1 MIPLQKG
8 FVAVSHGPVHYRC
21 GGRGP
26 VVAMVGDPPRSSV
39 AHLADIEWLGEH
51 CTVVAIDLP
60 GIGNSAP
67 LSQPAP
73 SIGDYA
79 SALAGTLLA
88 LGIERSAVYGVGR
101 GAQVALRFA
110 ADHPERT
117 AVAILDALPVPAA
130 GGGPQS
136 VAREI
141 EPVADGGHLPRLWNQ
156 MLDGLRYADG
166 TAPSAASRLAV
177 DLPDDLELHERATAL
192 LMAGPHAAQ
201 ISAATRRHDVAADI
215 ARLKSRTVFVR
226 REGDPGFAGPDHLP
240 VPLPPGCSV
249 ERIPPQAPAWRTT
262 LLNILKHSPLPDA
275 TWSPPRPAAVAGGN
289 GVRQCYLDQI
299 HGQVRVRLLGAG
311 RAVPVLLL
319 HDVPGGSASTLPL
332 AQSLARERLVIAPDL
347 PGLGESHPL
356 SYPSLGSYVTALVE
370 VLEHF
375 DCREV
380 DVLGAGLSGCF
391 AVALAAREPERVRRV
406 ALDGLPMVRSRD
418 RRLYARNYCPP
429 IEPDR
434 HGAYLLLAWQQLREH
449 EASWPWFD
457 RSAGAARRHDPDL
470 DPSRLQVLLVDVLK
484 QLPSYGD
491 AARAAL
497 EAAVREILNGVRQ
510 PVLLFDAADD
520 ARYAGTRRAARRLAD
535 ATVVPRP
542 ADLAARAEALR
553 QFLD

>member
-26 VVAMVGDPPRSSV
+26 VVAMVGDPPRSSA
-39 AHLADIEWLGEH
+39 AHLDDVEWLGEH

-60 GIGNSAP
+60 GVGNSAP
-67 LSQPAP
+67 LSQPYPAV
-73 SIGDYA
+73 GDYA
-79 SALAGTLLA
+79 SALAETLLA

-101 GAQVALRFA
+101 GAQVVLRFA
-110 ADHPERT
+110 ADHPERV

-130 GGGPQS
+130 GGSRPS
-136 VAREI
+136 VVREV
-141 EPVADGGHLPRLWNQ
+141 ELEADGGHLPRLWNR

-166 TAPSAASRLAV
+166 TVPSAASRMAV

-192 LMAGPHAAQ
+192 LMAGPHAEQ
-201 ISAATRRHDVAADI
+201 IGEATRRHDVTADI

-226 REGDPGFAGPDHLP
+226 REGEPGSEVPDQLP
-240 VPLPPGCSV
+240 VPLPPDCSV

-262 LLNILKHSPLPDA
+262 LLNLLKHSALQGAP
-275 TWSPPRPAAVAGGN
+275 WSPPRPAAVASGN

-299 HGQVRVRLLGAG
+299 HGQIRVRLLGAD
-311 RAVPVLLL
+311 RRVPILLL

-332 AQSLARERLVIAPDL
+332 AQCLARDRLVIAPDL

-380 DVLGAGLSGCF
+380 DVLGSGLSGCF
-391 AVALAAREPERVRRV
+391 AVALAAREPQRVRRI

-429 IEPDR
+429 IAPDR

-457 RSAGAARRHDPDL
+457 RSADAARRHDPEL
-470 DPSRLQVLLVDVLK
+470 DPSRLQVLLLDVLK

-497 EAAVREILNGVRQ
+497 EAAVREILTGVRQ
-510 PVLLFDAADD
+510 PVLLFDVAGDV
-520 ARYAGTRRAARRLAD
+520 RYAGTRRAARRLAD
-535 ATVVPRP
+535 AKVVPRP
-542 ADLAARAEALR
+542 VDLAGRADALR